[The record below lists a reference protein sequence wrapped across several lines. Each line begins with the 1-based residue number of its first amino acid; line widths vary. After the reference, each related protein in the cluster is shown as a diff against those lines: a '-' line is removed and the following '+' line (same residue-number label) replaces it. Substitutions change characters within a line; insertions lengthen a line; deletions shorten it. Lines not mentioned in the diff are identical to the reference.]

1 MTAGALKESLW
12 RLNRLV
18 DLPRP
23 GWWAV
28 HLAGIALVYALGH
41 LLWR

>member
-1 MTAGALKESLW
+1 MSIGQSIE
-12 RLNRLV
+12 RLNRLL
-18 DLPRP
+18 DFPRP

-28 HLAGIALVYALGH
+28 HAAGIALVYALGH